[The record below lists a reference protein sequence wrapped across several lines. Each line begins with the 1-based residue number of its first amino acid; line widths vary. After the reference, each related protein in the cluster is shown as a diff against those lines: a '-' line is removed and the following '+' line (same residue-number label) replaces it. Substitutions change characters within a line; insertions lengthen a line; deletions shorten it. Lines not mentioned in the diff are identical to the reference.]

1 MDSAV
6 FNEDCFLKEAPTNDD
21 IFFWAMAVKKGTK
34 IRLAKKAL
42 GLTFMTD
49 AAMQTENSLDKI
61 NSADNLYE
69 KVTNRMLELY
79 PEVLNNLLVEREE
92 TNSLM

>member
-1 MDSAV
+1 
-6 FNEDCFLKEAPTNDD
+6 
-21 IFFWAMAVKKGTK
+21 
-34 IRLAKKAL
+34 
-42 GLTFMTD
+42 MTD

>member
-1 MDSAV
+1 
-6 FNEDCFLKEAPTNDD
+6 
-21 IFFWAMAVKKGTK
+21 
-34 IRLAKKAL
+34 
-42 GLTFMTD
+42 
-49 AAMQTENSLDKI
+49 MQTENSLDKI